1 MVKKTSNQT
10 VKKNINHLFHE
21 KNKNSEAKPTIP

>member
-10 VKKNINHLFHE
+10 VRKNNNHLFHK
-21 KNKNSEAKPTIP
+21 KNKNNEAKPTIP